1 MRGEMI
7 FWIGFTLM
15 GVGALVT
22 VLGSVVTSRKPPT
35 PPTPT
40 FGTAARFASAAR
52 MVPRPEYKMRATG
65 VTHIFVTDEGS
76 LLLTASSA
84 LISPEEAVRFG
95 RWLVDTYAIPH
106 EQP

>member
-1 MRGEMI
+1 MRGDMV
-7 FWIGFTLM
+7 FVGLALLSVGTLFI
-15 GVGALVT
+15 
-22 VLGSVVTSRKPPT
+22 VLGVSSSRKPPT

>member
-1 MRGEMI
+1 MRGDMV
-7 FWIGFTLM
+7 FVGLALLSVGTLFI
-15 GVGALVT
+15 
-22 VLGSVVTSRKPPT
+22 VLGVSSSRK